1 MTTSIVFY
9 SGNLRT
15 ESQHLQS
22 GETITTDAPI
32 DNEGTGQAFSPTDLA
47 ATSLAN
53 CMMTVMGI
61 VANRH
66 NINIEG
72 TRANVEKFMGVNPR
86 RIVEIKINFDFPSNY
101 DTATKKLLEQ
111 AALNCPV
118 AKSLSESISQNIY
131 CRQKIGTI
139 I

>member
-1 MTTSIVFY
+1 MTTSVVFY

-72 TRANVEKFMGVNPR
+72 TRANIEKFMGVNPR
-86 RIVEIKINFDFPSNY
+86 RIVEIKIDFHFPNRY

-118 AKSLSESISQNIY
+118 AKSLSESISQNIDFNY
-131 CRQKIGTI
+131 G
-139 I
+139 

>member
-1 MTTSIVFY
+1 MTTSVVFY

-66 NINIEG
+66 NIDIEG

-86 RIVEIKINFDFPSNY
+86 RIVEIKIDFHFPNRY
-101 DTATKKLLEQ
+101 DTATKKILEQ

-118 AKSLSESISQNIY
+118 AKSLSESISQNIDFKY
-131 CRQKIGTI
+131 G
-139 I
+139 

>member
-1 MTTSIVFY
+1 MTTSVVFY

-22 GETITTDAPI
+22 GDTITTDAPI
-32 DNEGTGQAFSPTDLA
+32 DNEGTGKAFSPTDLA
-47 ATSLAN
+47 APSLAN

-86 RIVEIKINFDFPSNY
+86 RIVEIKIDFHFPISY
-101 DTATKKLLEQ
+101 DIATKKLLEQ
-111 AALNCPV
+111 SALNCPV
-118 AKSLSESISQNIY
+118 AKSLSESISQNIDFNY
-131 CRQKIGTI
+131 G
-139 I
+139 

>member
-1 MTTSIVFY
+1 MTTSVVFY

-22 GETITTDAPI
+22 GDTITTDAPI

-66 NINIEG
+66 NIDIEG
-72 TRANVEKFMGVNPR
+72 ARADVEKFMGVKPR
-86 RIVEIKINFDFPSNY
+86 RIVEIKIDFHFPISY
-101 DTATKKLLEQ
+101 DTVTKKLLEQ

-118 AKSLSESISQNIY
+118 AKSLSESISQSIHFNY
-131 CRQKIGTI
+131 D
-139 I
+139 

>member
-1 MTTSIVFY
+1 MTTSVVFY

-61 VANRH
+61 VASRH
-66 NINIEG
+66 NIDIEG

-86 RIVEIKINFDFPSNY
+86 RIIEIKIDFHFPNNY

-118 AKSLSESISQNIY
+118 AKSLSESISQNIHFNY
-131 CRQKIGTI
+131 D
-139 I
+139 

>member
-1 MTTSIVFY
+1 MTTSVVFY

-22 GETITTDAPI
+22 GKTITTDAPI

-66 NINIEG
+66 NIDIEG
-72 TRANVEKFMGVNPR
+72 ARADVEKFMGVNPR
-86 RIVEIKINFDFPSNY
+86 RIVEIKIDFHFPISY
-101 DTATKKLLEQ
+101 DIATKKLLEQ
-111 AALNCPV
+111 SALNCPV
-118 AKSLSESISQNIY
+118 SKSLSESISQNIDFNY
-131 CRQKIGTI
+131 G
-139 I
+139 

>member
-1 MTTSIVFY
+1 MTTSVVFY
-9 SGNLRT
+9 SGNFRT

-66 NINIEG
+66 NIDIEG
-72 TRANVEKFMGVNPR
+72 ARADVEKFMGVNPR
-86 RIVEIKINFDFPSNY
+86 RIVEIKIDFHFPISY
-101 DTATKKLLEQ
+101 DIATKKLLEQ
-111 AALNCPV
+111 SALNCPV
-118 AKSLSESISQNIY
+118 SKSLSESISQNIDFNY
-131 CRQKIGTI
+131 S
-139 I
+139 

>member
-1 MTTSIVFY
+1 MTTSVVFY

-32 DNEGTGQAFSPTDLA
+32 DNEGTGEAFSPTDLA

-61 VANRH
+61 IANRH
-66 NINIEG
+66 NIDIEG

-86 RIVEIKINFDFPSNY
+86 RIVEIKIDFHFPNNY

-118 AKSLSESISQNIY
+118 AKSLSESISQNIDFNY
-131 CRQKIGTI
+131 G
-139 I
+139 

>member
-1 MTTSIVFY
+1 MTTSVVFY

-22 GETITTDAPI
+22 GEIITTDAPI

-66 NINIEG
+66 TIDIQG
-72 TRANVEKFMGVNPR
+72 SRADVEKFMGVKPR
-86 RIVEIKINFDFPSNY
+86 RIVEIKIDFHFPISY
-101 DTATKKLLEQ
+101 DAATKKLLEQ

-118 AKSLSESISQNIY
+118 AKSLSESISQNIHFNY
-131 CRQKIGTI
+131 G
-139 I
+139 

>member
-1 MTTSIVFY
+1 MTTSVVFY

-32 DNEGTGQAFSPTDLA
+32 DNEGTGRAFSPTDLA

-66 NINIEG
+66 NIDIEG

-86 RIVEIKINFDFPSNY
+86 RIVEIKIDFDFPNNY
-101 DTATKKLLEQ
+101 DTATKKLLEK

-118 AKSLSESISQNIY
+118 AKSLSESISQNIDFNY
-131 CRQKIGTI
+131 G
-139 I
+139 

>member
-1 MTTSIVFY
+1 MTTSVVFY

-32 DNEGTGQAFSPTDLA
+32 DNEGTGEAFSPTDLA

-66 NINIEG
+66 NIDIEG
-72 TRANVEKFMGVNPR
+72 ARADVEKFMGVNPR
-86 RIVEIKINFDFPSNY
+86 RIVEIKIDFHFPISY
-101 DTATKKLLEQ
+101 DIATKKLLEQ
-111 AALNCPV
+111 SALNCPV
-118 AKSLSESISQNIY
+118 SKSLSESISQSIHFNY
-131 CRQKIGTI
+131 G
-139 I
+139 

>member
-1 MTTSIVFY
+1 MTTSVVFY

-22 GETITTDAPI
+22 GEIITTDAPT

-61 VANRH
+61 VASRH
-66 NINIEG
+66 NIDIEG

-86 RIVEIKINFDFPSNY
+86 RIIEIKIDFHFPNNY
-101 DTATKKLLEQ
+101 DTATKKLLER
-111 AALNCPV
+111 AALDCPV
-118 AKSLSESISQNIY
+118 AKSFSESISQNIDFNY
-131 CRQKIGTI
+131 G
-139 I
+139 

>member
-1 MTTSIVFY
+1 MTTSVVFY

-22 GETITTDAPI
+22 GDTITTDAPL
-32 DNEGTGQAFSPTDLA
+32 DNEGTGEAFSPTDLA

-61 VANRH
+61 IANRH
-66 NINIEG
+66 NIDIEG
-72 TRANVEKFMGVNPR
+72 TRADVDKFMGVDPR
-86 RIVEIKINFDFPSNY
+86 RIVEIKIDFYFPTGY
-101 DTATKKLLEQ
+101 DAAAKKLLEQ

-118 AKSLSESISQNIY
+118 ANSLSESISQNIHFNY
-131 CRQKIGTI
+131 G
-139 I
+139 

>member
-22 GETITTDAPI
+22 GETITTDTPI

-61 VANRH
+61 VASRH
-66 NINIEG
+66 KIDIEG

-86 RIVEIKINFDFPSNY
+86 RIVEIKIDFHFPNSY

-118 AKSLSESISQNIY
+118 AKSLSESISQNIHFNY
-131 CRQKIGTI
+131 D
-139 I
+139 

>member
-1 MTTSIVFY
+1 MTTSVVFY

-22 GETITTDAPI
+22 GETITTDAPT
-32 DNEGTGQAFSPTDLA
+32 DNKGTGQAFSPTDLA

-66 NINIEG
+66 NIDIEG

-86 RIVEIKINFDFPSNY
+86 RIIEIKIDFHFPNNY
-101 DTATKKLLEQ
+101 DTATKKTVSYTHLTL
-111 AALNCPV
+111 P
-118 AKSLSESISQNIY
+118 
-131 CRQKIGTI
+131 TI
-139 I
+139 CSV

>member
-1 MTTSIVFY
+1 MTTSVVFY

-22 GETITTDAPI
+22 GKTITTDAPI

-66 NINIEG
+66 NIDIEG
-72 TRANVEKFMGVNPR
+72 TRADVEKFMGVKPR
-86 RIVEIKINFDFPSNY
+86 RIVEIKIEFHFPFSY

-111 AALNCPV
+111 TALNCPV
-118 AKSLSESISQNIY
+118 AKSLSESISQNIHFNY
-131 CRQKIGTI
+131 S
-139 I
+139 

>member
-1 MTTSIVFY
+1 MTTSVVFY

-22 GETITTDAPI
+22 GETITTDAPT

-61 VANRH
+61 VASRH
-66 NINIEG
+66 NIDIEG

-86 RIVEIKINFDFPSNY
+86 RIIEIKIDFHFPNNY

-118 AKSLSESISQNIY
+118 AKSLSESISQNIDFNY
-131 CRQKIGTI
+131 G
-139 I
+139 

>member
-1 MTTSIVFY
+1 MTTSVVFY

-22 GETITTDAPI
+22 GETITTEAPT

-66 NINIEG
+66 NIDIEG
-72 TRANVEKFMGVNPR
+72 TRADVEKFMGIKPR
-86 RIVEIKINFDFPSNY
+86 RIVEIRIDFYFPMSYNI
-101 DTATKKLLEQ
+101 ATKKLLEE
-111 AALNCPV
+111 AALGCPV
-118 AKSLSESISQNIY
+118 AKSLSESISQNIHFNY
-131 CRQKIGTI
+131 D
-139 I
+139 

>member
-1 MTTSIVFY
+1 MTTSVVFY

-22 GETITTDAPI
+22 GNTITTDAPI

-66 NINIEG
+66 NIDIKG
-72 TRANVEKFMGVNPR
+72 ARADVEKFMGVNPR
-86 RIVEIKINFDFPSNY
+86 RIVEIKIDFHFPISY
-101 DTATKKLLEQ
+101 DIATKKLLEQ
-111 AALNCPV
+111 SALNCPV
-118 AKSLSESISQNIY
+118 SKSLSESISQNIHFNY
-131 CRQKIGTI
+131 S
-139 I
+139 

>member
-1 MTTSIVFY
+1 MTTSVVFY

-22 GETITTDAPI
+22 GEIITTDAPI

-86 RIVEIKINFDFPSNY
+86 RIVEIKIDFRFPTSY
-101 DTATKKLLEQ
+101 DTATKKLLEL
-111 AALNCPV
+111 AALDCPV
-118 AKSLSESISQNIY
+118 AKCFSESISQNIDFNY
-131 CRQKIGTI
+131 G
-139 I
+139 

>member
-1 MTTSIVFY
+1 MITSVVVY

-53 CMMTVMGI
+53 CMMTVMGS

-66 NINIEG
+66 NIDIEG
-72 TRANVEKFMGVNPR
+72 TRADVEKFMGVKPR
-86 RIVEIKINFDFPSNY
+86 RIVEIKIDFHFPNSY

-118 AKSLSESISQNIY
+118 AKSFSESISQNIDFNY
-131 CRQKIGTI
+131 G
-139 I
+139 

>member
-1 MTTSIVFY
+1 MTTSVVFY

-66 NINIEG
+66 NIDIEG
-72 TRANVEKFMGVNPR
+72 ARANVEKFMGVNPR
-86 RIVEIKINFDFPSNY
+86 RIIEIKIDFHFPNNY
-101 DTATKKLLEQ
+101 DTATKKMLEL

-118 AKSLSESISQNIY
+118 SKSFSESVSQNIDFNY
-131 CRQKIGTI
+131 G
-139 I
+139 

>member
-1 MTTSIVFY
+1 MTTSVVVY

-53 CMMTVMGI
+53 CMMTVIGI
-61 VANRH
+61 AANRH
-66 NINIEG
+66 NIDIEG

-86 RIVEIKINFDFPSNY
+86 RIVEIKIDFHFPNNY
-101 DTATKKLLEQ
+101 DTATKKLLER
-111 AALNCPV
+111 AALDCPV
-118 AKSLSESISQNIY
+118 AKSFSESISQNIDFNY
-131 CRQKIGTI
+131 G
-139 I
+139 

>member
-1 MTTSIVFY
+1 MTTSVVVY

-32 DNEGTGQAFSPTDLA
+32 DNKGTGEAFSPTDLA

-86 RIVEIKINFDFPSNY
+86 RIVEIKIDFHFPNNY

-118 AKSLSESISQNIY
+118 AKSLSESISQNIDFNY
-131 CRQKIGTI
+131 G
-139 I
+139 

>member
-1 MTTSIVFY
+1 MTTSVVFY

-22 GETITTDAPI
+22 GNTITTDAPI
-32 DNEGTGQAFSPTDLA
+32 DNEGTGQAFSPTDLT

-66 NINIEG
+66 NIDIEG
-72 TRANVEKFMGVNPR
+72 ARADVEKFMGVNPR
-86 RIVEIKINFDFPSNY
+86 RIVEIKIDFHFPISY
-101 DTATKKLLEQ
+101 DIATKKLLEQ
-111 AALNCPV
+111 SALNCPV
-118 AKSLSESISQNIY
+118 SKSLSESISQNIDFNY
-131 CRQKIGTI
+131 S
-139 I
+139 

>member
-1 MTTSIVFY
+1 MTTSVVFY

-22 GETITTDAPI
+22 GEIITTDAPT

-61 VANRH
+61 VASRH
-66 NINIEG
+66 NIDIEG

-86 RIVEIKINFDFPSNY
+86 RIIEIKIDFHFPNNY

-118 AKSLSESISQNIY
+118 AKSLSESISQNIHFNY
-131 CRQKIGTI
+131 D
-139 I
+139 

>member
-1 MTTSIVFY
+1 MTTSVVFY

-22 GETITTDAPI
+22 GEIITTDAPI

-61 VANRH
+61 VASRH
-66 NINIEG
+66 NIDIDG

-86 RIVEIKINFDFPSNY
+86 RIIEIKIDFHFPNNY

-118 AKSLSESISQNIY
+118 AKSLSESISQNIHFNY
-131 CRQKIGTI
+131 D
-139 I
+139 

>member
-1 MTTSIVFY
+1 MTTSVVFY

-61 VANRH
+61 VASRH
-66 NINIEG
+66 NIDIDG

-86 RIVEIKINFDFPSNY
+86 RIIEIKIDFHFPNNY

-118 AKSLSESISQNIY
+118 AKSLSESISQNIHFNY
-131 CRQKIGTI
+131 D
-139 I
+139 

>member
-1 MTTSIVFY
+1 MTTSVVFY

-61 VANRH
+61 VASRH
-66 NINIEG
+66 KIDIEG

-86 RIVEIKINFDFPSNY
+86 RIIEIKIDFHFPNNY

-118 AKSLSESISQNIY
+118 AKSLSESISQNIHFNY
-131 CRQKIGTI
+131 D
-139 I
+139 

>member
-1 MTTSIVFY
+1 MTTSVVFY

-22 GETITTDAPI
+22 GDTITTDAPI

-66 NINIEG
+66 NIDIEG
-72 TRANVEKFMGVNPR
+72 TRADVEKFMGVKPR
-86 RIVEIKINFDFPSNY
+86 RIVEITIELHFPISS

-111 AALNCPV
+111 TALNCPV
-118 AKSLSESISQNIY
+118 AKSLSESISQNIHFNY
-131 CRQKIGTI
+131 S
-139 I
+139 

>member
-1 MTTSIVFY
+1 MTTSVVFY

-66 NINIEG
+66 NIDIEG
-72 TRANVEKFMGVNPR
+72 ARADVEKFMGVNPR
-86 RIVEIKINFDFPSNY
+86 RIVEIKIDFHFPISY

-111 AALNCPV
+111 SALNCPV
-118 AKSLSESISQNIY
+118 SKSLSESIFQNIHFNY
-131 CRQKIGTI
+131 S
-139 I
+139 